1 MRKRIMALLLAFM
14 LAFGL
19 LPMSAGATQE
29 AAEYTPIANL
39 EGLAVSTLTDAPW
52 TLEEEV
58 FTSAGQG
65 TAEGFTTL
73 KVEAAA
79 EGLLK
84 FSWTISSAE
93 NAAFFAYRS
102 GEDYTQPQEI
112 TGQEEKVF
120 TGEGEGEETGIP
132 VKAGDV
138 VYLTYYRTAEAR
150 ADETI
155 TDQAAISNLRIEA
168 AEADLTAEPEEPS
181 AEPEEPS
188 AEEPPAEEPSVEQ
201 SSEEE
206 TTTQAE
212 EPSSEEPPAEENAEA
227 PEVQSPMAAAQ
238 APMGLMAA
246 TPDASTDGTDGYEQ
260 IQITESDYS
269 LYTKS
274 DYPWTGSGT
283 YTSGNAGA
291 KNTISTLKL
300 VANKAGLLKFDWTV
314 SYVNRLAYFAYRVGE
329 DYTTVASVT
338 SQSEHKYSGQS
349 VGSESG
355 ILVAEGDVI
364 YFTYAKINA
373 NSSDTTVDDV
383 ASISNVRIED
393 YVEPDPIDLEELIVY
408 DGEKGTVTAQ
418 IMERLKDPSDIEY
431 THLSDVDMADVAEGN
446 TYRLKAVAKPGYQFY
461 GWVQTY
467 MYNGQVKQSF
477 RGLRYYTLIEKTVTD
492 DNGNITRIVNDQQA
506 ITVPELE
513 VNLDGKSR
521 YDAIFAPEGSY
532 IARVN
537 ATFYDNSHNLADIIN
552 SASSGDMIEILGDA
566 TLSSDATVKKGATLY
581 VPFRPIVGADD
592 ESAGKYRKCGG
603 KANEFGGT
611 AYLTMTVSSGTT
623 LTVNGKLALGAVTGA
638 ATQGMQGHISGA
650 YGQIVNDGS
659 IIISQNGTMITYGL
673 VTGSGI
679 VKAENYGIV
688 KEPLVICDF
697 AGGSNTLAL
706 YTDQQMP
713 FKRFATQNIQ
723 CELQLE
729 RYGTLT
735 GMINLYAIGG
745 FNEVEADVV
754 GVTSQSIFWPNDT
767 GVSGSDII
775 LSRTYTPEYLASG
788 TGQSSG
794 IGKTTWNVYGG
805 LVFRNLTLNLGIAT
819 VSMDHVDFAIPPHMD
834 FIMND
839 GLYDI
844 PGKVKIMPGA
854 HMTVASDATLKISG
868 KLIVLD
874 GLRQEAMSGYKYPT
888 REQLSVPGYGGS
900 GEFVLNGTLRIT
912 EGSTLGGVIQST
924 ANTGVLI
931 IEEGTYLKNSTADLG
946 ALDPAAA
953 VDLDVSLARQIIPET
968 DTWAVEVIPDDGY
981 SVFYNWVQQDG
992 GKGGYADNTTWFNLP
1007 ARVYNGTEMVE
1018 LTPGTWKSSEG
1029 SYTFTDTSHQ
1039 RYCSNGKSV
1048 TSAAYTNAREMTL
1061 YDDTF
1066 ERTVQGVWGE
1076 SSSAVE
1082 ITSNTVAGSDKAGSL
1097 TNGVTMDA
1105 VTVRNSDGSTTLTLK
1120 AMKGDAPATGKYVSL
1135 VKYVTAT
1142 GTLTAEGTNGV
1153 YTIPAEG
1160 LSVTIES
1167 ALLGDVNG
1175 DGDIAVSDISAIR
1188 LHILGKRLL
1197 KELPLLAADANG
1209 NAEIAVSDIS
1219 SIRLHILG
1227 KRSLF

>member
-1 MRKRIMALLLAFM
+1 MKKRALSLLLV
-14 LAFGL
+14 LALAIGV
-19 LPMSAGATQE
+19 LPVG
-29 AAEYTPIANL
+29 
-39 EGLAVSTLTDAPW
+39 
-52 TLEEEV
+52 
-58 FTSAGQG
+58 
-65 TAEGFTTL
+65 
-73 KVEAAA
+73 AAA
-79 EGLLK
+79 E
-84 FSWTISSAE
+84 SAE
-93 NAAFFAYRS
+93 YQQIMVS
-102 GEDYTQPQEI
+102 
-112 TGQEEKVF
+112 
-120 TGEGEGEETGIP
+120 
-132 VKAGDV
+132 
-138 VYLTYYRTAEAR
+138 
-150 ADETI
+150 
-155 TDQAAISNLRIEA
+155 
-168 AEADLTAEPEEPS
+168 EADF
-181 AEPEEPS
+181 
-188 AEEPPAEEPSVEQ
+188 
-201 SSEEE
+201 
-206 TTTQAE
+206 
-212 EPSSEEPPAEENAEA
+212 
-227 PEVQSPMAAAQ
+227 
-238 APMGLMAA
+238 
-246 TPDASTDGTDGYEQ
+246 D
-260 IQITESDYS
+260 

-283 YTSGNAGA
+283 YTSGNAGV

-300 VANKAGLLKFDWTV
+300 VANKAGLLKFDWMV

-338 SQSEHKYSGQS
+338 SQSEHKYSGNS

-383 ASISNVRIED
+383 ASVSNIVIED
-393 YVEPDPIDLEELIVY
+393 YVEPDPIDLDELIVY
-408 DGEKGTVTAQ
+408 DSEKGDVTAQ
-418 IMERLKDPSDIEY
+418 IMERVKDPSDIEY
-431 THLSDVDMADVAEGN
+431 THLSDVDMADVVEGN

-477 RGLRYYTLIEKTVTD
+477 KGLKYYTLIEKETKD
-492 DNGNITRIVNDQQA
+492 DDGVVTRITNDQKA

-513 VNLDGKSR
+513 VKLDGKSR
-521 YDAIFAPEGSY
+521 YDAVFAPAGSY

-537 ATFYDNSHNLADIIN
+537 ASFYDNSNDLADIIN
-552 SASSGDMIEILGDA
+552 SAASGDMIEILGDA
-566 TLSSDATVKKGATLY
+566 TLSSDATVKKGVTLY
-581 VPFRPIVGADD
+581 VPFRSIVGAD
-592 ESAGKYRKCGG
+592 EEAAGKYRKCGG
-603 KANEFGGT
+603 TKNEFGGT
-611 AYLTMTVSSGTT
+611 AYLTLTIPGNVS
-623 LTVNGKLALGAVTGA
+623 LTVNGKLAVGSVTSA
-638 ATQGMQGHISGA
+638 ATQGMQGHVSGA
-650 YGQIVNDGS
+650 YGEIANDGN

-673 VTGSGI
+673 VTGSGV
-679 VKAENYGIV
+679 VKAENYGVV
-688 KEPLVICDF
+688 KEPLIICDF

-735 GMINLYAIGG
+735 GLINLYAIGG

-767 GVSGSDII
+767 GVSGRDII
-775 LSRTYTPEYLASG
+775 LSRTYAPEYLDST
-788 TGQSSG
+788 TGQSKG

-805 LVFRNLTLNLGIAT
+805 LMFRNLTLNLGIAT

-834 FIMND
+834 FVMHD

-854 HMTVASDATLKISG
+854 HMTVASDATLKITG

-874 GLRQEAMSGYKYPT
+874 GLKQAGMSGYFYPT

-924 ANTGVLI
+924 SDTGVLI
-931 IEEGTYLKNSTADLG
+931 IEEGTYLKNSTADLA

-968 DTWAVEVIPDDGY
+968 DTWAVEEVGSDGY
-981 SVFYNWVQQDG
+981 STFYNWVQQDG

-1007 ARVYNGTEMVE
+1007 ARVYNGTEVVE
-1018 LTPGTWKSSEG
+1018 LTPGTWKSTAN
-1029 SYTFTDTSHQ
+1029 SYTFTDTSVQ
-1039 RYCSNGKSV
+1039 RYCSNGKSI
-1048 TSAAYTNAREMTL
+1048 TAEAYTNARVMT
-1061 YDDTF
+1061 YYEDTF
-1066 ERTVQGVWGE
+1066 ERTVQGSWGE
-1076 SSSAVE
+1076 STSAVE

-1097 TNGVTMDA
+1097 TNGVTVDA

-1120 AMKGDAPATGKYVSL
+1120 AMKGDAPATEKYVYL

-1142 GTLTAEGTNGV
+1142 GTLTATGTNGV

-1167 ALLGDVNG
+1167 AVLGDLTG
-1175 DGDIAVSDISAIR
+1175 DGAINNR
-1188 LHILGKRLL
+1188 DLL
-1197 KELPLLAADANG
+1197 QFRKLM
-1209 NAEIAVSDIS
+1209 IS
-1219 SIRLHILG
+1219 SD
-1227 KRSLF
+1227 KDVYASLKNMATDMNQDGTINNRDLLLFRKSMVN